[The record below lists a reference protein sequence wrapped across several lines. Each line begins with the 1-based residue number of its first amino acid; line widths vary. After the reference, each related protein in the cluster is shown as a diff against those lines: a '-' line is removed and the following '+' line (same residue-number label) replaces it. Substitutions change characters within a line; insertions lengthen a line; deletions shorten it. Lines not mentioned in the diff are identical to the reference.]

1 MMKTNL
7 LALPDSELQVRVK
20 NKDSQAFEILFDRY
34 WKHLYSFAMRI
45 YKDEDVCQ
53 DIVQEIF
60 ISFWEKHAQETI
72 LNLEAYLLRAVKYRV
87 ANHIRDLK
95 FDSTH
100 LQILESI
107 PYPFETDKDLIY
119 QDFEDTILS
128 EIEKLPPKCRNVF
141 MMSRFEAFS
150 NSDIAKKLNISERT
164 VEKHISDAV
173 KFLKLNINTT
183 QITVLVTGMFFH
195 C

>member
-7 LALPDSELQVRVK
+7 FALPDLELQIRVK
-20 NKDSQAFEILFDRY
+20 NKDSKAFEILFDRY
-34 WKHLYSFAMRI
+34 WKQLYSFAMRI

-119 QDFEDTILS
+119 QDFEDIILS

-141 MMSRFEAFS
+141 MMSRFETFS
-150 NSDIAKKLNISERT
+150 NSEIAKKLNISERT

-173 KFLKLNINTT
+173 KYLKLNIKTT
-183 QITVLVTGMFFH
+183 QFAVLVTGMFFQ